1 MLVFRLHLTMLG
13 FPIVHDPLYN
23 DRDARPRLTLGD
35 WEHHPEVVGA
45 LDRMEQQLAED
56 MVLNKRPAD
65 TLDRSNQLLNEHMI
79 PAEVLV
85 LESDPATEEQV
96 NNLQTEEGGWLHESI
111 GECPSDQE
119 SEIEEDSRFSDSKED
134 CVRFSEI
141 GEDSRFAGL
150 SQLANYKYCLQCQAN
165 HLLGTM

>member
-1 MLVFRLHLTMLG
+1 MLG

-23 DRDARPRLTLGD
+23 DRDASPRLTLGD

-96 NNLQTEEGGWLHESI
+96 NNLQTEVGGWLRESI
-111 GECPSDQE
+111 GECGSDHG
-119 SEIEEDSRFSDSKED
+119 SKFEEDSRFSDSKED

>member
-23 DRDARPRLTLGD
+23 ERDARPRLTLGD

-56 MVLNKRPAD
+56 TVLNKRPVD
-65 TLDRSNQLLNEHMI
+65 TLDRTNQLLNEQMI

-85 LESDPATEEQV
+85 ENDPATEEQV
-96 NNLQTEEGGWLHESI
+96 NNLQTEEGGWLRESI
-111 GECPSDQE
+111 GECRSDQE
-119 SEIEEDSRFSDSKED
+119 SEIEEDSRFYDSKED
-134 CVRFSEI
+134 CVGFSEI
-141 GEDSRFAGL
+141 EEDSRFAGL
-150 SQLANYKYCLQCQAN
+150 SQLANYKYCIQCQAN